1 MSSEYQQD
9 SNDNRDARFQQE
21 YHSLYEQNQDLTKEI
36 QFASALQKSMLQSSG
51 RLDKLFPESFVLY
64 EPCAILSG
72 DFYWT
77 YQNPDFNYVA
87 IGDCTGHGI
96 RAAMLSMLGLGL
108 LNNVMHDEADHPS
121 EILQELDSRLLQS
134 FHGQE
139 DEGSNNDWIDISL
152 VRIGKKD
159 NTMVFAGANRKIM
172 IIYRGIP
179 LILSGSKYPIA
190 GWQINTE
197 RLFPYQELKLK
208 KGDSVYLA
216 SDGFQDQLG
225 GSLGRKYTSKKF
237 HKLLVKMSEQPMPDQ
252 LKLLGEELQNWKGL
266 SPLNDD
272 VSVIGFRV

>member
-1 MSSEYQQD
+1 MSSDSQQD
-9 SNDNRDARFQQE
+9 SSESQGARFQQE

-51 RLDKLFPESFVLY
+51 QLDKLFPESFVLF

-72 DFYWT
+72 DFYWA
-77 YQNPDFNYVA
+77 YQNPDFKYVA

-108 LNNVMHDEADHPS
+108 LNNIMHDGADHPS

-152 VRIGKKD
+152 IRMGKKD
-159 NTMVFAGANRKIM
+159 SSLIFAGANRKIM
-172 IIYRGIP
+172 IIYSGIP
-179 LILSGSKYPIA
+179 LILSGSKYPLA
-190 GWQINTE
+190 GWQVNTE

-225 GSLGRKYTSKKF
+225 GSQGRKYTSKKF
-237 HKLLVKMSEQPMPDQ
+237 HKLLAKMSELPMADQ
-252 LKLLGEELQNWKGL
+252 FKLLEEELHNWKGS

-272 VSVIGFRV
+272 VSVLGFQV